1 MFCFLAVQTKIHL
14 TGICCGRKMFL
25 RKFRNIFCVSD
36 AKFASATN
44 VACAR
49 KQGNIC
55 VRNNVSLFAGTFNTA
70 SKVTNRG
77 SKMYKT
83 PGGVLPKKLV
93 RGVRPASKTLT
104 LFMTKIGDFPY
115 PIYDLTKHL
124 IPYL

>member
-55 VRNNVSLFAGTFNTA
+55 VRNNVSSFAGAFNTA

-83 PGGVLPKKLV
+83 PGGYSQKNWL
-93 RGVRPASKTLT
+93 GVCGPHPKTLT
-104 LFMTKIGDFPY
+104 PYMTKIGDFPY